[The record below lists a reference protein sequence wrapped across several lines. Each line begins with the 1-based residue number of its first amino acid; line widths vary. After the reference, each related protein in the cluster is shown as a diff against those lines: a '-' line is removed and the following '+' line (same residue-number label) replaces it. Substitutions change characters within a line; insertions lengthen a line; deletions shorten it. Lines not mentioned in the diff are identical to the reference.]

1 MRQVGVMAFVGDIVG
16 IVIAFAVGRVA
27 KSLLFEMEAS
37 DPLVFGGAAVA
48 LVLVALGA
56 GLLPAMRASK
66 IDPMDA
72 LRYE

>member
-1 MRQVGVMAFVGDIVG
+1 MAFVGGSVG